1 MNNVPIDLDRVEK
14 KLVSGI
20 NKNVRVRDLFHFGD
34 KGMNRILGD
43 VIGKDY
49 ITAKAIERQT
59 GNIGRAVRFKAA
71 TRLMSGAA
79 VGINIAMIGGIL
91 AAGAYRGITAT
102 TDAAMKFMN
111 SNSMR
116 RLETGSGL
124 NPFPFSGAVTER
136 AKALQAISN
145 SRMNARGT
153 LGGEAALAHENI

>member
-1 MNNVPIDLDRVEK
+1 MKEKIIDW
-14 KLVSGI
+14 I
-20 NKNVRVRDLFHFGD
+20 C
-34 KGMNRILGD
+34 
-43 VIGKDY
+43 KDY

-79 VGINIAMIGGIL
+79 VGINIAMIGGVVA
-91 AAGAYRGITAT
+91 AAGYRGVVAAT
-102 TDAAMKFMN
+102 DSAMKFMN
-111 SNSMR
+111 YNGFR
-116 RLETGSGL
+116 RLDTGSGL